1 MFKKSKKRS
10 VVVLALVGVLALAGV
25 AAYAYWSNNG
35 SGTASG
41 QTAAGNQ
48 DLTVLTTSS
57 LDGLYPGAS
66 IPVTGKFGNPNGNP
80 VKVTNISVTPSV
92 DSAHATAGCLVSDY
106 SAAVHV
112 TDPDVPASSQGG
124 GFAGTLSM
132 ANTALDQNACKGAT
146 VTLTYSVS

>member
-66 IPVTGKFGNPNGNP
+66 IPVTGKFGNTNGNA
-80 VKVTNISVTPSV
+80 VHLSTINATPSV
-92 DSAHATAGCLVSDY
+92 DTAHATAGCDVGDY
-106 SAAVHV
+106 SVTGLHL

-124 GFAGTLSM
+124 GFAGSLAM
-132 ANTALDQNACKGAT
+132 ANTA
-146 VTLTYSVS
+146 